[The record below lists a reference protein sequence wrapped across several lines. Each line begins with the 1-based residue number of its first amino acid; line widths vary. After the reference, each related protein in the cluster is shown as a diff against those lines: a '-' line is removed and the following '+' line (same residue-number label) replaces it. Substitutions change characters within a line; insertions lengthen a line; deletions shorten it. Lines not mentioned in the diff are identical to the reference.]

1 MNYYKIIY
9 INYLIMDFLDIFDNE
24 VFCALIGILCII
36 GIFLCMWICLYKYAN
51 YKERKFTNVIQVNQ
65 NI

>member
-1 MNYYKIIY
+1 MN
-9 INYLIMDFLDIFDNE
+9 FLDIFDNE
-24 VFCALIGILCII
+24 VFRALIGSLCII

-51 YKERKFTNVIQVNQ
+51 YKKRKYTNVIQVNQ